1 MISIIPMGEINENV
15 LKYLQRELKI
25 IFARGVKILP
35 QVKISQDAY
44 NGMRKQY
51 NAKALLETISVDSP
65 NINSDKIL
73 GLTDKDMYAPELNY
87 VFGSVEK
94 IGGKKGIISITRLCE
109 EFYHRQADEGLFLK
123 RILKEAIHELGH
135 LHGIPHCGNS
145 ECVMHFSYS
154 ILDSDNKGDKFC
166 HACQVILNSKSIN
179 VGSLRNRRL

>member
-1 MISIIPMGEINENV
+1 MGKINENV
-15 LKYLQRELKI
+15 LKYLQQELKT
-25 IFARGVKILP
+25 IFSREVKILP

-51 NAKALLETISVDSP
+51 NAKALLETIQGDFSK
-65 NINSDKIL
+65 NNLDKIL
-73 GLTDKDMYAPELNY
+73 AVMDKDMYAPELNF

-94 IGGKKGIISITRLCE
+94 IGGGKGIISIIRLGE
-109 EFYHRQADEGLFLK
+109 EFYHRQVDEGLFFK
-123 RILKEAIHELGH
+123 RILKESIHELGH

-154 ILDSDNKGDKFC
+154 ILDADNKGDKFC

-179 VGSLRNRRL
+179 VGSLHNRRL